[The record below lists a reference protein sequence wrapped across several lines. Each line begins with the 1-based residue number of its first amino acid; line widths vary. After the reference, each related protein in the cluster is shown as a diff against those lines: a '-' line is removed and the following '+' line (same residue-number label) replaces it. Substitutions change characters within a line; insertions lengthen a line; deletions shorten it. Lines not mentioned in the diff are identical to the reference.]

1 MEQISIY
8 ALSKALYLAPTKD
21 ADAANEHID
30 IFINLALKRWAV
42 DEKQKY
48 DTYIICAQILLALC
62 YVYILF
68 IIIIFTSF
76 FYTISGL
83 TNSLLKES

>member
-1 MEQISIY
+1 MELISIY

-42 DEKQKY
+42 DEKQKQKHNI
-48 DTYIICAQILLALC
+48 YIYICAQILSALC
-62 YVYILF
+62 YVYILC
-68 IIIIFTSF
+68 IFFVYS
-76 FYTISGL
+76 
-83 TNSLLKES
+83 